1 MNREMIE
8 QVATRLD
15 LAAAQLVRQT
25 RRETGTLSAARL
37 GALSAI
43 VARGP
48 LSLKDLAAAQKV
60 RAPTMSRIVD
70 ALVRDGLISREQ
82 DPANRRSIKIAA
94 TDQGATLV
102 RQGQKDNMRV
112 LATRLTRLGDSERR
126 ALLRGVELIVRL
138 ARG

>member
-126 ALLRGVELIVRL
+126 ALLRGVELIERL